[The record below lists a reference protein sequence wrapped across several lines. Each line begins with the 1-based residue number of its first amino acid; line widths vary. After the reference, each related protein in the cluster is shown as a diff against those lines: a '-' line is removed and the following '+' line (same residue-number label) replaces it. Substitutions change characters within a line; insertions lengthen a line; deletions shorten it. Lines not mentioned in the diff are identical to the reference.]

1 MGLQD
6 FEAST
11 PSEEFTLSLSGL
23 SDKTQRLY
31 PMALEEFCKFHDTT
45 PKELFIWESENQTSV
60 DTKNKLRMKRA
71 FEKFRQHLVEVK
83 GLNPNTA
90 QNYKKAV
97 NKFLTSNGLNPIP
110 SERGKTVG
118 SKSSRSITK
127 DQIRDVIDHAKTDLR
142 ARALIYTMKD
152 TGLRVGD
159 IAQLTIEY
167 FNNMRRKTDEKGNE
181 FRFWSDELRT
191 QKAKINAHICL
202 GPESIKSL
210 KNYIGTRETG
220 AIFLTI
226 TTASDNSMV
235 ITKGPRKGE
244 RITRR
249 GSEAGQPMRKTAITN
264 LLINRS
270 KPLRNRNIKVSA
282 QSLRKFFL
290 NAWTSKG
297 LDKYGKLFAGKSL
310 GRNDG
315 AYIATENGEL
325 EKLYMENYTK
335 VLGLEDNGALEEVE
349 TLQKKIEGLEANL
362 DDTQSLLVKMMTAL
376 VTNGATE
383 DKVPK
388 ELVRE
393 RIPLLRKILLNY
405 VETKE
410 EKKGRR

>member
-6 FEAST
+6 FEVNT
-11 PSEEFTLSLSGL
+11 PLEEFTLSLSGL
-23 SDKTQRLY
+23 SEKTQRLY
-31 PMALEEFCKFHDTT
+31 PMALEEFCKFHDIT
-45 PKELFIWESENQTSV
+45 PQELYVWESGNQTSV

-71 FEKFRQHLVEVK
+71 FEKFRQHLIEVK

-97 NKFLTSNGLNPIP
+97 NKYLTANGLNPIP

-127 DQIRDVIDHAKTDLR
+127 DQIREVIDYARTDLR

-152 TGLRVGD
+152 CGLRVGD
-159 IAQLTIEY
+159 IAQLTVEY
-167 FNNMRRKTDEKGNE
+167 FNDMRRKTDERGNE
-181 FRFWSDELRT
+181 FRFWSEEYTT
-191 QKAKINAHICL
+191 QKSKVNAHICL
-202 GPESIKSL
+202 GPESIKAL

-235 ITKGPRKGE
+235 ITKGPRRGE
-244 RITRR
+244 RITRK

-264 LLINRS
+264 LIINRTN
-270 KPLRNRNIKVSA
+270 PLRNRKIKVTS
-282 QSLRKFFL
+282 QSIRKFFL

-315 AYIATENGEL
+315 AYVATENGEL
-325 EKLYMENYTK
+325 EKLYVDNYFEI
-335 VLGLEDNGALEEVE
+335 LALEDTGVDPAEVE
-349 TLQKKIEGLEANL
+349 DLKTQIEDLKKFKQRY
-362 DDTQSLLVKMMTAL
+362 DS
-376 VTNGATE
+376 
-383 DKVPK
+383 
-388 ELVRE
+388 E
-393 RIPLLRKILLNY
+393 RARIMKWI
-405 VETKE
+405 E
-410 EKKGRR
+410 EKDAQWAEADMVEVAPGEYLSRELYEKRKQKSKS